1 MATTS
6 TGLSKVAQRLQN
18 CSHQCLSPQVVSQLL
33 YTSPE
38 DAERSG
44 SGSPSPMVHELFN
57 LELCFFLVKR
67 PTSASS
73 THLNT
78 VLLPFAAE
86 ALFIQLSDPFPR
98 EYSSHWNH
106 SICSCGFA
114 VSMEEGEFRIFP
126 LPFSV
131 FLDAESLLSS
141 KQSSS
146 ILSSYLLCIDM
157 IASHL
162 ILHL

>member
-1 MATTS
+1 M
-6 TGLSKVAQRLQN
+6 QN

-44 SGSPSPMVHELFN
+44 SGSSSPMVHELFN
-57 LELCFFLVKR
+57 LVLCFSLVKR

-73 THLNT
+73 THLNA

-98 EYSSHWNH
+98 EYSSIGTIPHVVADLLYPWKKA
-106 SICSCGFA
+106 SSGYSCTA
-114 VSMEEGEFRIFP
+114 I
-126 LPFSV
+126 FSV
-131 FLDAESLLSS
+131 LRGGVPYFSS